1 MTTNLFANQ
10 PTTIGQLAVTLRPYQ
25 QAAVD
30 SLYQWFENNSGNPL
44 IVVPTGGGKSLIIAA
59 FIHSVHA
66 QWPKERILVLTHVRE
81 LIEQNHA
88 QMLRAWPSAPAGIY
102 SAGIGRREH
111 DAPVLFAGIQSV
123 YEKAAKVG
131 WTDLVIVDEAHLI
144 PAKGMG
150 MYRTFLDALRSMN
163 PHLKVIGLT
172 ATPFRTDT
180 GSLAD
185 GDDRMFHGVAFDC
198 DLPQL
203 IADGYLSPV
212 TSKGTK
218 SPIDTAN
225 VGIRAGEFIEREL
238 ELAAMAGDVVPRAV
252 AEIVSRGQDRKAW
265 LMFCCGIE
273 HARAVRDEAQK
284 HGIACECV
292 FGDTTSSERDSI
304 VQRFKEGKLRAI
316 ANVGVLT
323 TGFDAP
329 QVDLI
334 ALLRPTKSPGL
345 YVQMVGRGL
354 RLAPGKKDALVLD
367 FGGNV
372 LRHGPIDQVK
382 IKQPGKKE
390 EAGIVPARECPQCQE
405 LVGIMFRQCPACGFE
420 WVILDGEVGSKHDDK
435 PAEATILGTP
445 KGSPIE
451 RWAVNFTRY
460 QRHDKRGKTS
470 SLRVDYECGFQQRV
484 SEWVC
489 FEHPAGSFPRK
500 KAEQW
505 WVARGGALPV
515 PETVDLALCRQ
526 ECGALREVA
535 TVTVDTRGDY
545 PELRGVRLREV
556 EAGAVDFSE
565 SVNDSVEGDYGD
577 LPF

>member
-1 MTTNLFANQ
+1 MTNLFANQ
-10 PTTIGQLAVTLRPYQ
+10 PTTVGQLAVTLRPYQ

-44 IVVPTGGGKSLIIAA
+44 VVVPTGGGKSLIIAA
-59 FIHSVHA
+59 FVHSVHS

-123 YEKAAKVG
+123 YEKAERIG
-131 WTDLVIVDEAHLI
+131 WTDLVIVDEAHLV

-185 GDDRMFHGVAFDC
+185 GDDRMFHGVAYDC
-198 DLPQL
+198 DLLQL

-218 SPIDTAN
+218 APIDTSA
-225 VGIRAGEFIEREL
+225 VAVRMGEFAEREL
-238 ELAAMAGDVVPRAV
+238 EAAAMAGDVVPRAV
-252 AEIVSRGQDRKAW
+252 TEIVSRGQDRKAW
-265 LMFCCGIE
+265 LLFCCGIA
-273 HARAVRDEAQK
+273 HANLVLEQLRA
-284 HGIACECV
+284 HGISSAAV
-292 FGDTTSSERDSI
+292 FGETKKHERDQ
-304 VQRFKEGKLRAI
+304 VVADFKSGKLRAI
-316 ANVGVLT
+316 VNVGVLT

-329 QVDLI
+329 QTDLVV
-334 ALLRPTKSPGL
+334 LLRPTMSPGL

-354 RLAPGKKDALVLD
+354 RLATGKKDALVLD

-382 IKQPGKKE
+382 IKQPGKKGE
-390 EAGIVPARECPQCQE
+390 PGIVPARECPQCQE
-405 LVGIMFRQCPACGFE
+405 LVGIMFRQCPSCGFE

-435 PAEATILGTP
+435 PAEAPILGTP

-451 RWAVNFTRY
+451 RWGVNFTRY
-460 QRHDKRGKTS
+460 MRHDKPGKTS

-489 FEHPAGSFPRK
+489 FEHPAGSLPRK

-505 WVARGGALPV
+505 WIARGGALPV
-515 PETVDLALCRQ
+515 PETVDLAMVRQ

-535 TVTVDTRGDY
+535 TVTVDTRGEY
-545 PELRGVRLREV
+545 PELRGVRLREA

-565 SVNDSVEGDYGD
+565 PVKGSGDVDYSD